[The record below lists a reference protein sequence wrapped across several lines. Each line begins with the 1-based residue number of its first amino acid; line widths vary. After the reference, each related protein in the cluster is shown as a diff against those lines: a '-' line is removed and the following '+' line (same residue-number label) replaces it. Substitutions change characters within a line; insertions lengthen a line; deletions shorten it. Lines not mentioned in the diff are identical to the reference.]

1 MVWVVRAWV
10 GFVGQILPT
19 RSNNE
24 IKGLLCGGSCGAAFH
39 HAVEVAKEMPA
50 GSTVVCLL
58 PDSIRN
64 YMTRHLMDE
73 WLLERELM
81 PLPSVPQNDHWY
93 NATCAQLK
101 LTKVSSRLPLYIQS

>member
-1 MVWVVRAWV
+1 MVWVDQAWV
-10 GFVGQILPT
+10 TLKVKLDRT
-19 RSNNE
+19 TSKNE

-101 LTKVSSRLPLYIQS
+101 LTKVSSRLPL